1 MDELSYDD
9 VYQMYSHS
17 VLNYKGKLVYVEDVY
32 RNDDNKTCLK
42 VYDLTTRLPKHV
54 MFDRGEFK
62 TPGRIGYVN
71 HGKAAWFLSRTPGRM
86 FKVGLTNQNVRIA
99 PTGGFGKYYPSV
111 RITSEGLQA
120 AHDNEYP
127 SLYKAW
133 CAVKDEQEKAG
144 AVKAF
149 DHQFAICNSRFIYYK
164 GKRVGSIPKGN
175 VRKSNIVWNPG
186 FEFLENVIEPDY
198 EKTVRTF
205 A

>member
-1 MDELSYDD
+1 MDELSYED
-9 VYQMYSHS
+9 VCQMYTGS
-17 VLNYKGKLVYVEDVY
+17 VLNYKGNLVYVEDAY
-32 RNDDNKTCLK
+32 QNDDNKVCLQIQN
-42 VYDLTTRLPKHV
+42 LSTRRVQHV
-54 MFDRGEFK
+54 TFVREEFK

-71 HGKAAWFLSRTPGRM
+71 HGRAAWFLSRTPGRM
-86 FKVGLTNQNVRIA
+86 FKIGLTNQNVKIT
-99 PTGGFGKYYPSV
+99 PTEGFGIRHPAV
-111 RITSEGLQA
+111 RITSESLQA

-133 CAVKDEQEKAG
+133 CAVKDEQGEAG

-149 DHQFAICNSRFIYYK
+149 DHQFAICNNRNIYYK

-175 VRKSNIVWNPG
+175 VRKSNIIWNPG